1 MNKKILSLLALML
14 CAVMT
19 LTACGSHDS
28 AVGFWIIQKV
38 TAEDVVMSEE
48 DAKSFGLTAV
58 GSLKLQKSG
67 ICQLNLLGEEY
78 SDTWKRAGDGTITVK
93 IDEEM
98 TLTGSVDDDGVMQLT
113 DPQGTEYILS
123 K

>member
-1 MNKKILSLLALML
+1 MKRIISLILITVILS
-14 CAVMT
+14 AVT

-58 GSLKLQKSG
+58 GSLKLQKSD

-78 SDTWKRAGDGTITVK
+78 SGTWKRAGDGTITVK